1 MSNPIN
7 RLDWDNIKIFL
18 AISRAGTLRRAAE
31 DLKVNHATLARR
43 LTALEGQIDTRLFD
57 RTKSGLVLTAIGQEL
72 LPHALNIESEIASAS
87 RIVTGRD
94 QKLEGAVHFSLPP
107 SAMLSPISDYLT
119 DFSQLYPGIDIH
131 LHLSNSFADLN
142 RREADVSLR
151 YVSEV
156 TEDVVGRRVIN
167 CTKAV
172 FCSPEYVANIKDNGG
187 EGLHWIGW
195 GEEEG
200 ARKVAWTENSPF
212 PKAQLRH
219 RANEAVPQLQLAKAG
234 LGLTMLPCFI
244 ADHVDGLVRAP
255 YSKSLPDRSIW
266 LLLHGDLRTTGRI
279 RVFIDYLAER
289 ILANKSL
296 FAAK

>member
-1 MSNPIN
+1 MSTPIN

-31 DLKVNHATLARR
+31 DLNVNHATLARR
-43 LTALEGQIDTRLFD
+43 LTTLEEHIDTRLFD
-57 RTKSGLVLTAIGQEL
+57 RTKTGLGLTAIGQEL
-72 LPHALNIESEIASAS
+72 LPHALNIENEIAAAS

-94 QKLEGAVHFSLPP
+94 QKLEGAIHFSLPP

-119 DFSQLYPGIDIH
+119 DFSQSYPEIDIH

-156 TEDVVGRRVIN
+156 NDDVVGRRVIT

-172 FCSPEYVANIKDNGG
+172 FCSPEYAKTIKDNGG

-200 ARKVAWTENSPF
+200 TQKVAWTQNSAF
-212 PKAQLRH
+212 PKANLRH
-219 RANEAVPQLQLAKAG
+219 RANEVVPQLQLAKAG

-255 YSKSLPDRSIW
+255 YSKSLSDRSLW

-279 RVFIDYLAER
+279 RIFVDYLAER
-289 ILANKSL
+289 ILADRAL
-296 FAAK
+296 YAAK